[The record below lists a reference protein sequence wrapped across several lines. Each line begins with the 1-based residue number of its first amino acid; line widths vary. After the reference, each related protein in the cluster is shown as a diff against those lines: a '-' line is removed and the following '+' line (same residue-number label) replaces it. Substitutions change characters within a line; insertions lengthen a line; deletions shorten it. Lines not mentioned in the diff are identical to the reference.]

1 MEGNSIVGMAGGFI
15 ALAIMLGIGTAI
27 LGGAVTSCSGLD
39 GAPKSGNGAAAQNA
53 DSYTLT
59 QTQYAA
65 ATSTNADKDKGLID
79 SWAHTC
85 AISASQAQAGYSLL
99 FLVSL
104 VVLSAAVIMVVVRL
118 LTG

>member
-27 LGGAVTSCSGLD
+27 LGGAVTSCASLD
-39 GAPKSGNGAAAQNA
+39 GAPTGAAAAQNP
-53 DSYTLT
+53 DSYTLNYNGT
-59 QTQYAA
+59 PT
-65 ATSTNADKDKGLID
+65 ATAGIQD

-99 FLVSL
+99 LVSL

>member
-27 LGGAVTSCSGLD
+27 LGGAVTSCAGLD
-39 GAPKSGNGAAAQNA
+39 GAPTNGGAAAQNP
-53 DSYTLT
+53 DVYN
-59 QTQYAA
+59 QQ
-65 ATSTNADKDKGLID
+65 ATATATNGVEN

-99 FLVSL
+99 LVSL
-104 VVLSAAVIMVVVRL
+104 VVLSAAVIMVVVRM

>member
-27 LGGAVTSCSGLD
+27 LGGAVTSCAGLP
-39 GAPKSGNGAAAQNA
+39 GAPTGAAAAQNP
-53 DSYTLT
+53 DSYTLGPGGT
-59 QTQYAA
+59 I
-65 ATSTNADKDKGLID
+65 TSDKGLTD

-99 FLVSL
+99 LVSL
-104 VVLSAAVIMVVVRL
+104 VVLSAAVIMVVVRM

>member
-27 LGGAVTSCSGLD
+27 LGGAVTSCAGLP
-39 GAPKSGNGAAAQNA
+39 GAPTNGGAAAQNP
-53 DSYTLT
+53 DSYN
-59 QTQYAA
+59 Q
-65 ATSTNADKDKGLID
+65 ATTATATNGVTD

-99 FLVSL
+99 LVSL